1 MGKKSQHQQ
10 KRSPA
15 LSEPQVPGNKKGFA
29 LFSSPAF
36 WLKLLIIGQM
46 ALLGFQLSP
55 DISTNGDDAVY
66 YILGK
71 SLATGQGY
79 RNIHIVNSPVSTQ
92 YPVVFP
98 AFLSLTH
105 LLTDKPLI
113 AKILVMSIGCLVTLC
128 SFYLFLG
135 WIPRSAIPL
144 CFLVG
149 TSAVLN
155 QHSLEL
161 LSEIPYIL
169 LTLLSLLLLEKSYKN
184 PRQKLLFW
192 LTIIVSIMPMNCRS
206 IGISFSGA
214 FLAAN
219 LLNKKYNYVIAHLAL
234 VVIAAVLFKMFT
246 SWDNPYLLQLL
257 QRNSY
262 DPEQGFAT
270 FSEMFSRII
279 TNISK
284 YTTEILPQASMPYAA
299 NHYSVLGALLG
310 IIMALVIVVGC
321 VKNFFLPSKF
331 LSIYAFFYCGILTM
345 WQAQWSSGRFLS
357 GILPVLFY
365 LFFIGVTFLV
375 SLAKRDESKSLS
387 VRMKTIRLPSFLP
400 VPTIAAMLFCFI
412 AVSFSFD
419 NSWFQIQNAGLRKQS
434 SRDWENFNSCAD
446 WIRCNTPVNS
456 IVVSRKPELV
466 YLRSRRQGTLY
477 QFSHDKEKVIADIKN
492 KHASYILFD
501 GFFWTGTTPK
511 YLYPALVGHPEMYR
525 MVYALRNPDT
535 FVLEVLDK

>member
-1 MGKKSQHQQ
+1 MGKKSHAQQ
-10 KRSPA
+10 KHSPIV
-15 LSEPQVPGNKKGFA
+15 SQSIGPGDSNAFA
-29 LFSSPAF
+29 LFASQNF
-36 WLKLLIIGQM
+36 WLRLIIIGQM

-79 RNIHIVNSPVSTQ
+79 RNIHIVNSPVATQ

-105 LLTDKPLI
+105 FCTDKPLL
-113 AKILVMSIGCLVTLC
+113 AKILVMCMGCLVTL
-128 SFYLFLG
+128 SAFFLFRGAL
-135 WIPRSAIPL
+135 PRGAIPL
-144 CFLVG
+144 SFLIG

-155 QHSLEL
+155 QHSIEL

-169 LTLLSLLLLEKSYKN
+169 LSLLSLLLLEKS
-184 PRQKLLFW
+184 QKYPERKWLFW

-206 IGISFSGA
+206 IGIAFSGA
-214 FLAAN
+214 FLLAN
-219 LLNKKYNYVIAHLAL
+219 LLNKKYKYVMAHLVL
-234 VVIAAVLFKMFT
+234 VVLAAVLFKMLT

-270 FSEMFSRII
+270 FPEMLTRITSNI
-279 TNISK
+279 TQ
-284 YTTEILPQASMPYAA
+284 YTTEIIPRASMPYVA
-299 NHYSVLGALLG
+299 NHYPALGALLG
-310 IIMALVIVVGC
+310 VLMVLVAFLGC
-321 VKNFFLPSKF
+321 IRNFFLPSRF
-331 LSIYAFFYCGILTM
+331 LSIYAFFYCGILSM
-345 WQAQWSSGRFLS
+345 WQVQWSSGRFLS

-365 LFFIGVTFLV
+365 LFFIGIAFLA
-375 SLAKRDESKSLS
+375 SLAKRDKSQNLS
-387 VRMKTIRLPSFLP
+387 LRMKTIRIPSFPPLP
-400 VPTIAAMLFCFI
+400 KIAAMLFWII
-412 AVSFSFD
+412 AISFSFD
-419 NSWFQIQNAGLRKQS
+419 NTGFQLRNAGLRKQS
-434 SRDWENFNSCAD
+434 SRDWGNFNKCAD
-446 WIRCNTPVNS
+446 WIRLNTPEKA

-466 YLRSRRQGTLY
+466 YLRSHRQGMLY
-477 QFSHDKEKVIADIKN
+477 TFSHDKEKVIADIKN

-511 YLYPALVGHPEMYR
+511 YLYPALVSHPEMYR

-535 FVLEVLDK
+535 FVLEVIDK

>member
-1 MGKKSQHQQ
+1 MGKKSQSQQ
-10 KRSPA
+10 HSPTV
-15 LSEPQVPGNKKGFA
+15 SPGTTHAFA
-29 LFSSPAF
+29 LVSSQNF
-36 WLKLLIIGQM
+36 WLRLIIIGQM

-71 SLATGQGY
+71 SIVTGQGY
-79 RNIHIVNSPVSTQ
+79 RNIHLVNSPVSTQ
-92 YPVVFP
+92 YPIVFP

-105 LLTDKPLI
+105 FCTNNPLL
-113 AKILVMSIGCLVTLC
+113 AKILVMCMGCLVTLG
-128 SFYLFLG
+128 SFYLFRG
-135 WIPRSAIPL
+135 WFPRSAIPL
-144 CFLVG
+144 CFLIG

-155 QHSLEL
+155 QHSIEL
-161 LSEIPYIL
+161 LSEIPYVL
-169 LTLLSLLLLEKSYKN
+169 LTLLSLLLLEQSYNHPQRKW
-184 PRQKLLFW
+184 LFW
-192 LTIIVSIMPMNCRS
+192 LTIFVSIMPMNCRS

-219 LLNKKYNYVIAHLAL
+219 LLNKKYNYVIAHLVL
-234 VVIAAVLFKMFT
+234 IVIAAVLFKMFT

-270 FSEMFSRII
+270 FSEMFSRIT

-284 YTTEILPQASMPYAA
+284 YTLEIIPQASLPYVA
-299 NHYSVLGALLG
+299 NHSPALGAFLG
-310 IIMALVIVVGC
+310 IIMVLILLVGC
-321 VKNFFLPSKF
+321 IRNFFLSSKF

-357 GILPVLFY
+357 GILPVLFF
-365 LFFIGVTFLV
+365 LFFIG
-375 SLAKRDESKSLS
+375 
-387 VRMKTIRLPSFLP
+387 ISFLLSLIKGDKSQSASLRIKAICL
-400 VPTIAAMLFCFI
+400 PTSPPLPKI
-412 AVSFSFD
+412 AVVLFWCIAISFSFD
-419 NSWFQIQNAGLRKQS
+419 NTGFQIQNAGLRKQS
-434 SRDWENFNSCAD
+434 SRDWGNFNSCAD
-446 WIRCNTPVNS
+446 WIRLNTPEKA

-466 YLRSRRQGTLY
+466 YLRSHRQGMLY
-477 QFSHDKEKVIADIKN
+477 TFSHDKEKVIADIKS

-511 YLYPALVGHPEMYR
+511 YLYPALVSHPEMYR

-535 FVLEVLDK
+535 FVLELLDK